1 MAATYRRWE
10 QDTFD
15 AYCKRFGLPEKTA
28 FKDYSRGMKMKLTI
42 AAALSHQA
50 RLLVLD
56 EATAGLDPLAREE
69 ALDKLCHSYSGYF
82 DVVRHEEPKGYLV
95 AEAGL
100 HIHSEKYVLVKAA
113 KLWEAD
119 NNEYVYIFSAPVLT
133 KEIFEQCRE
142 QARADGM
149 QRIEPGP
156 NHMCSYITAI
166 FLCDT
171 CEPDALRAL
180 RRTRIYKSF
189 KLAFHGWMDYHT
201 GVVELST
208 GKTAAN
214 GSGRS
219 TAQLLK
225 TTLFK
230 NMKEGS

>member
-1 MAATYRRWE
+1 MT
-10 QDTFD
+10 
-15 AYCKRFGLPEKTA
+15 
-28 FKDYSRGMKMKLTI
+28 
-42 AAALSHQA
+42 
-50 RLLVLD
+50 
-56 EATAGLDPLAREE
+56 REE

-82 DVVRHEEPKGYLV
+82 DVVRYEEPKGYLV

-119 NNEYVYIFSAPVLT
+119 NNEYVYIFSVPVLT

-156 NHMCSYITAI
+156 NHMCSYITAV

-214 GSGRS
+214 GSRRS

>member
-1 MAATYRRWE
+1 MT
-10 QDTFD
+10 
-15 AYCKRFGLPEKTA
+15 
-28 FKDYSRGMKMKLTI
+28 
-42 AAALSHQA
+42 
-50 RLLVLD
+50 
-56 EATAGLDPLAREE
+56 REE

-82 DVVRHEEPKGYLV
+82 DVVRHEEPKGHLV

-119 NNEYVYIFSAPVLT
+119 NNEYVYIFSVPVLT

-142 QARADGM
+142 QARVDGL

-180 RRTRIYKSF
+180 RRAGVPCEMHIF
-189 KLAFHGWMDYHT
+189 GAGQHG
-201 GVVELST
+201 LSLCNDQVYDAEQPSMHAECACWIDM
-208 GKTAAN
+208 AA
-214 GSGRS
+214 RW
-219 TAQLLK
+219 LK
-225 TTLFK
+225 GL
-230 NMKEGS
+230 

>member
-1 MAATYRRWE
+1 MT
-10 QDTFD
+10 
-15 AYCKRFGLPEKTA
+15 
-28 FKDYSRGMKMKLTI
+28 
-42 AAALSHQA
+42 
-50 RLLVLD
+50 
-56 EATAGLDPLAREE
+56 REE

-82 DVVRHEEPKGYLV
+82 DVVRHEEPKGYFV

-119 NNEYVYIFSAPVLT
+119 NNEYVYIFSVPVLT

-142 QARADGM
+142 QARFRRHAADRAGS
-149 QRIEPGP
+149 E
-156 NHMCSYITAI
+156 SYVLLYHSGL
-166 FLCDT
+166 LCDT

>member
-1 MAATYRRWE
+1 MT
-10 QDTFD
+10 
-15 AYCKRFGLPEKTA
+15 
-28 FKDYSRGMKMKLTI
+28 
-42 AAALSHQA
+42 
-50 RLLVLD
+50 
-56 EATAGLDPLAREE
+56 REE

-119 NNEYVYIFSAPVLT
+119 NNEYFYIFSAPVLT
-133 KEIFEQCRE
+133 KEIFEQ
-142 QARADGM
+142 
-149 QRIEPGP
+149 
-156 NHMCSYITAI
+156 
-166 FLCDT
+166 CDT

>member
-1 MAATYRRWE
+1 MT
-10 QDTFD
+10 
-15 AYCKRFGLPEKTA
+15 
-28 FKDYSRGMKMKLTI
+28 
-42 AAALSHQA
+42 
-50 RLLVLD
+50 
-56 EATAGLDPLAREE
+56 REE

-82 DVVRHEEPKGYLV
+82 DVVRYEEPKGYLV

-100 HIHSEKYVLVKAA
+100 HIHSE
-113 KLWEAD
+113 
-119 NNEYVYIFSAPVLT
+119 
-133 KEIFEQCRE
+133 
-142 QARADGM
+142 ARADGM

>member
-1 MAATYRRWE
+1 MT
-10 QDTFD
+10 
-15 AYCKRFGLPEKTA
+15 
-28 FKDYSRGMKMKLTI
+28 
-42 AAALSHQA
+42 
-50 RLLVLD
+50 
-56 EATAGLDPLAREE
+56 REE

-82 DVVRHEEPKGYLV
+82 DVVRHEEPKGHLV

-113 KLWEAD
+113 KLWE
-119 NNEYVYIFSAPVLT
+119 
-133 KEIFEQCRE
+133 
-142 QARADGM
+142 QARVDGL

-201 GVVELST
+201 GVAELST

>member
-1 MAATYRRWE
+1 MT
-10 QDTFD
+10 
-15 AYCKRFGLPEKTA
+15 
-28 FKDYSRGMKMKLTI
+28 
-42 AAALSHQA
+42 
-50 RLLVLD
+50 
-56 EATAGLDPLAREE
+56 REE

-166 FLCDT
+166 FL
-171 CEPDALRAL
+171 
-180 RRTRIYKSF
+180 
-189 KLAFHGWMDYHT
+189 
-201 GVVELST
+201 
-208 GKTAAN
+208 
-214 GSGRS
+214 
-219 TAQLLK
+219 
-225 TTLFK
+225 
-230 NMKEGS
+230 

>member
-1 MAATYRRWE
+1 MT
-10 QDTFD
+10 
-15 AYCKRFGLPEKTA
+15 
-28 FKDYSRGMKMKLTI
+28 
-42 AAALSHQA
+42 
-50 RLLVLD
+50 
-56 EATAGLDPLAREE
+56 REE

-82 DVVRHEEPKGYLV
+82 DVVRHEEPKGHLV

-119 NNEYVYIFSAPVLT
+119 NNEYVYIFSVPVLT

-142 QARADGM
+142 QARVDGL
-149 QRIEPGP
+149 QRIA
-156 NHMCSYITAI
+156 AI

-201 GVVELST
+201 GVAELST